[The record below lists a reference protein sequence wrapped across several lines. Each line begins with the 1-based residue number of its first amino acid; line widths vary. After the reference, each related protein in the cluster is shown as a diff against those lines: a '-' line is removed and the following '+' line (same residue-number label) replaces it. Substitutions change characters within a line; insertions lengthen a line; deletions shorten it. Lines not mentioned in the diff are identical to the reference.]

1 MKVAMNDFPPDP
13 EVTADLVVGNT
24 NYNRIRD
31 AIRAS
36 IFSRRY
42 APGERLKVQ
51 ELARH
56 FSVSPIPIREA
67 LQQLQGEGL
76 VVITPNR
83 GAAVRVID
91 ATLISNIFDIREA
104 IDGMLARASAP
115 VASGEQIDALRRIE
129 EAIEQSNHASDFQKA
144 GELGRRFHEY
154 IGVIANNLE
163 AVKIRR
169 THANVFR
176 SVKTAMGVSRLR
188 SEQRQQEH
196 LLIIEALAH
205 HDAEQAETTARLHAQ
220 AWRQAVLEH
229 FSSSAD

>member
-1 MKVAMNDFPPDP
+1 MADKVHIWTDWPLDK
-13 EVTADLVVGNT
+13 
-24 NYNRIRD
+24 Y
-31 AIRAS
+31 
-36 IFSRRY
+36 RR
-42 APGERLKVQ
+42 
-51 ELARH
+51 
-56 FSVSPIPIREA
+56 
-67 LQQLQGEGL
+67 
-76 VVITPNR
+76 
-83 GAAVRVID
+83 
-91 ATLISNIFDIREA
+91 
-104 IDGMLARASAP
+104 
-115 VASGEQIDALRRIE
+115 ASGEQIDTLRRIE
-129 EAIEQSNHASDFQKA
+129 EAIEQSNDASDFQKA

-229 FSSSAD
+229 FSNSAA